1 MFGLSY
7 FPLLGLAQADSVFT
21 FLREVPKP
29 AVYFS
34 VGSLGELYV
43 VNTANELKKYDEN
56 GDSVGVYNLSGKYGS
71 LSKVEAQ
78 NPWSTILLYEKF
90 STLVL
95 LDKYLNVSGTINL
108 RSKNIFKVR
117 AVTTSYDNNIWLF
130 DELNARIKK
139 IDISGNVLFESADFR
154 QVFDVALKPEKI
166 LDKDGFLYLYDQEHG
181 LYIFDYYG
189 SFKSR
194 LPFYH
199 WKDFRV
205 DGKTI
210 YGVDGENVFKYNTQL
225 ADISAVALPEQALK
239 SDWILLTSS
248 KLYSLKDGRLF
259 VFSISN
265 FSKQ

>member
-117 AVTTSYDNNIWLF
+117 AVTTSYDNNFWLF

-189 SFKSR
+189 SFKNKFSY
-194 LPFYH
+194 LNWNNFT
-199 WKDFRV
+199 V
-205 DGKTI
+205 VGKTI
-210 YGVDGENVFKYNTQL
+210 YGFD
-225 ADISAVALPEQALK
+225 ADNMYEIRISFPDEKIYALPAPIRF
-239 SDWILLTSS
+239 SDWIQMSNA
-248 KLYSLKDGRLF
+248 KLYGLKSGILWIYSLH
-259 VFSISN
+259 
-265 FSKQ
+265 